1 MLRKYDG
8 ERIAL
13 ARTLREALGLDIRSS
28 DIRLHSEEGANKLIF
43 SAPYHSKRIIA
54 LALPIF
60 SEYDLHKEYLLLS
73 RLYTDVP
80 EFFPEPLFYAETREK
95 KVMGMELLPHES
107 IRVLK
112 TTTNLNYDEDMQR
125 RLAASIG
132 YALGFT
138 Y

>member
-1 MLRKYDG
+1 
-8 ERIAL
+8 
-13 ARTLREALGLDIRSS
+13 
-28 DIRLHSEEGANKLIF
+28 
-43 SAPYHSKRIIA
+43 
-54 LALPIF
+54 
-60 SEYDLHKEYLLLS
+60 
-73 RLYTDVP
+73 
-80 EFFPEPLFYAETREK
+80 
-95 KVMGMELLPHES
+95 MGMELLPHES